1 MILLGRLLVG
11 VLLLL
16 FGRRLFWF
24 FVAAIGFAAGMTVA
38 TQVLQIQQ
46 EGVAILI
53 GLVFGL
59 VGALLATFLQSLAI
73 GVAGFVGGAYILGA
87 VAAAL
92 NLGQGQALWI
102 VYLVGGILGVILMA
116 QFFDIA
122 VIVLSSLAGASLV
135 VEALGMSRPAGILA
149 IVVLFIFGVVAQ
161 MDRKR
166 LRRS

>member
-11 VLLLL
+11 ALLLL
-16 FGRRLFWF
+16 FGRKLFWF
-24 FVAAIGFAAGMTVA
+24 FVAAIGFAAGMVVA
-38 TQVLQIQQ
+38 TDVLGIQQ
-46 EGVAILI
+46 EGVAIII

-73 GVAGFVGGAYILGA
+73 GVAGFLGGAYILGA

-92 NLGQGQALWI
+92 DLGQGQTIWI

-122 VIVLSSLAGASLV
+122 VIILSSLAGASLI

-166 LRRS
+166 LRRK